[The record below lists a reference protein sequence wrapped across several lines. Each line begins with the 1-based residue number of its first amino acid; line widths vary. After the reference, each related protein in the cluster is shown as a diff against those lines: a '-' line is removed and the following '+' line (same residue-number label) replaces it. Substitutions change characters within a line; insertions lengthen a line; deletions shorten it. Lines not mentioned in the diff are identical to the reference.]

1 MKRGLSS
8 TLHDGPR
15 RLPWTS
21 LPRLGLTVA
30 ALVVNGAMASVQV
43 SAALLA
49 VAAVLLLLDGVPWA
63 RAWPFTLA
71 VLSGMACIFAGWL
84 AGMANADLVRLAGRL
99 AAGLAWIAWAGVTCR
114 WPELRRGLERIC
126 LGDAA
131 QTVEAA
137 VVHGELMLGELQRG
151 REAVL
156 LRHGGRNLRPRTI
169 GILLAGAIERA
180 FERAKALDDARALR
194 AGAPGYGGEAPVLA
208 LDRLSVDG
216 CCGPARL
223 SEASL
228 SVGRGEW
235 VALAGPSG
243 SGKTTLLKAAAGLL
257 PPSSGRLLR
266 FGDPVGGKGVSS
278 RVDGRVA
285 LVFQDPHDQIL
296 GATPVED
303 VAWGLR
309 QRGTAHTDAETRARA
324 TLNGL
329 GIGHLADRP
338 IHELSFGERKRV
350 AFAAALAS
358 QPELLLCDEPTM
370 GLDPV
375 AATNLV
381 RALESAAAPNT
392 TVLWAT
398 HDLLALPAPTT
409 RLVLIQS
416 GAIVFDGA
424 CSEGMSIDRL
434 RRAGLAP

>member
-1 MKRGLSS
+1 MSRGISS

-21 LPRLGLTVA
+21 LPRLGLAVA
-30 ALVVNGAMASVQV
+30 ALVANGALASVQV
-43 SAALLA
+43 SLALLA
-49 VAAVLLLLDGVPWA
+49 VAAVLILLDGVPLT
-63 RAWPFTLA
+63 RAWPFALA
-71 VLSGMACIFAGWL
+71 LLSGLALVMAGWL
-84 AGMANADLVRLAGRL
+84 AGMAGADLTGLAARL
-99 AAGLAWIAWAGVTCR
+99 AAGLAWIAWAGITCR
-114 WPELRRGLERIC
+114 WPEIRRGLERAH
-126 LGDAA
+126 LDDAA
-131 QTVEAA
+131 QTLEAA
-137 VVHGELMLGELQRG
+137 IVHGELLLGELQRG

-169 GILLAGAIERA
+169 GILLAGTIERA
-180 FERAKALDDARALR
+180 FERSKALDDARALR
-194 AGAPGYGGEAPVLA
+194 TGVAASFGGEPVLG
-208 LDRLSVDG
+208 LERLSIAG

-223 SEASL
+223 LKVSL

-257 PPSSGRLLR
+257 TPSSGRLLR
-266 FGDPVGGKGVSS
+266 FGNPVDGKGVSS

-285 LVFQDPHDQIL
+285 LVFQDPNDQIL

-309 QRGTAHTDAETRARA
+309 QRGWAHADAEAQART
-324 TLNGL
+324 TLNGI
-329 GIGHLADRP
+329 GIGHLTDRP

-350 AFAAALAS
+350 AFASALACR
-358 QPELLLCDEPTM
+358 PGLLLCDEPTM

-375 AATNLV
+375 AAKNLV
-381 RALESAAAPNT
+381 SALESAAAPGT
-392 TVLWAT
+392 TVVWAT

-424 CSEGMSIDRL
+424 CSEGMSLDRL

>member
-1 MKRGLSS
+1 VNRGISS

-21 LPRLGLTVA
+21 LPRLGLAVL
-30 ALVVNGAMASVQV
+30 ALILNGAMASVQV
-43 SAALLA
+43 SLVLLA
-49 VAAVLLLLDGVPWA
+49 VATVLILLDGVPLT
-63 RAWPFTLA
+63 RAWPFALA
-71 VLSGMACIFAGWL
+71 LLSGLACIIAGWL
-84 AGMANADLVRLAGRL
+84 TGMAGTDLVRLAARL
-99 AAGLAWIAWAGVTCR
+99 AAGLAWIAWAGITCR
-114 WPELRRGLERIC
+114 WPELRRGLERVH
-126 LGDAA
+126 LDDAA
-131 QTVEAA
+131 QTLEAA
-137 VVHGELMLGELQRG
+137 VVHGELLLGELQRG
-151 REAVL
+151 REAVM
-156 LRHGGRNLRPRTI
+156 LRHGGRNLRPKTV
-169 GILLAGAIERA
+169 GILLAGVIERA
-180 FERAKALDDARALR
+180 FERARALDDARALR
-194 AGAPGYGGEAPVLA
+194 SVGPGARGTDPVLA
-208 LDRLSVDG
+208 LERLSIDG

-223 SEASL
+223 LNVSL

-257 PPSSGRLLR
+257 TPSSGLLLR
-266 FGDPVGGKGVSS
+266 FGNPVDGKGVSS

-309 QRGTAHTDAETRARA
+309 ERGTEHAGAEARARA
-324 TLNGL
+324 TLNSI

-358 QPELLLCDEPTM
+358 EPALLLCDEPTM

-375 AATNLV
+375 AAKNLV
-381 RALESAAAPNT
+381 STLESAAAPGT
-392 TVLWAT
+392 TVVWAT

-416 GAIVFDGA
+416 GAVVFDGA
-424 CSEGMSIDRL
+424 RSEGMSLEHL
-434 RRAGLAP
+434 RRAGLVP

>member
-1 MKRGLSS
+1 MRRGLSA

-21 LPRLGLTVA
+21 LPRLGLAMA
-30 ALVVNGAMASVQV
+30 ALVANGAMASAQV
-43 SAALLA
+43 SLALLA
-49 VAAVLLLLDGVPWA
+49 AATVLILIDGVPLA
-63 RAWPFTLA
+63 RAWPFALA
-71 VLSGMACIFAGWL
+71 LLSGVACVVAGWL
-84 AGMANADLVRLAGRL
+84 AGMADADLARLGARL
-99 AAGLAWIAWAGVTCR
+99 AAGLAWIAWAGITCR
-114 WPELRRGLERIC
+114 WPELRRGLQRVH
-126 LGDAA
+126 LDDAA
-131 QTVEAA
+131 QTLEAA
-137 VVHGELMLGELQRG
+137 VVHGELLLGELQRG

-156 LRHGGRNLRPRTI
+156 LRHGGRSLRPKTI

-180 FERAKALDDARALR
+180 FARTKALDDARALR
-194 AGAPGYGGEAPVLA
+194 AGVPGTRGEHPVLG
-208 LDRLSVDG
+208 LERLCIDG

-223 SEASL
+223 SNVSL

-243 SGKTTLLKAAAGLL
+243 SGKTTLLKAAAGLVT
-257 PPSSGRLLR
+257 PSSGRLLR
-266 FGDPVGGKGVSS
+266 FGSPVDGKGVSR

-309 QRGTAHTDAETRARA
+309 QRGTEHADAEARARA
-324 TLNGL
+324 TLNSI

-350 AFAAALAS
+350 AFAAALAC
-358 QPELLLCDEPTM
+358 QPTLLLCDEPTM

-381 RALESAAAPNT
+381 RALETAAAPGM
-392 TVLWAT
+392 TVVWAT
-398 HDLLALPAPTT
+398 HDLLALPAPTA

-416 GAIVFDGA
+416 GSIIFDGA
-424 CSEGMSIDRL
+424 SSEGMSIDRL